1 MPVAMKGQHIGAA
14 ALALLAGATLGA
26 CGSQT
31 KTITAGPS
39 GQAAAEGSSSSST
52 GSTGTAPSTT
62 TTRTDTQANGGTPAP
77 STTRTAPEPAFA
89 QGQEPAQQAKAAAA
103 AVVARGYTPNDPSEY
118 HPNQTLGVL
127 VGTRT
132 GSADGYNQQVFFFVD
147 GRFIGTD
154 TKDPSAAVKVVSQ
167 SDTEA
172 VVSYALYRPND
183 PLSSPS
189 AGRATVRF
197 QLDNGHLMPVG
208 KIPPVRSQQ
217 APSRL

>member
-1 MPVAMKGQHIGAA
+1 MRGQRIGAA

-26 CGSQT
+26 CGSRT
-31 KTITAGPS
+31 KTVTAGPS
-39 GQAAAEGSSSSST
+39 GRAAAGGSSTSST
-52 GSTGTAPSTT
+52 GTGTAPSTT
-62 TTRTDTQANGGTPAP
+62 TTRTGTQANGGTPAP

-103 AVVARGYTPNDPSEY
+103 AVLARGYTPNDVSEY

-132 GSADGYNQQVFFFVD
+132 GSGDGYNQQVFFFVD

-154 TKDPSAAVKVVSQ
+154 TKEPSAAVKVVSQ

>member
-1 MPVAMKGQHIGAA
+1 MPTVIKGHFTGAA
-14 ALALLAGATLGA
+14 ALALLAVAALGA

-31 KTITAGPS
+31 KTVTAGPS
-39 GQAAAEGSSSSST
+39 GQAAAGSSSTSST
-52 GSTGTAPSTT
+52 GTGTAPSATT
-62 TTRTDTQANGGTPAP
+62 APTGAQASGGTPAP

-103 AVVARGYTPNDPSEY
+103 AVRARGYTPTDLSEY

-154 TKDPSAAVKVVSQ
+154 TKEPSAAVKVVSQ
-167 SDTEA
+167 NDTEA

-208 KIPPVRSQQ
+208 TIPPVRSQQ

>member
-1 MPVAMKGQHIGAA
+1 MPTVIKGHYTVAAV
-14 ALALLAGATLGA
+14 LALLAVAALGA

-31 KTITAGPS
+31 KTVTAVPS
-39 GQAAAEGSSSSST
+39 GQAAGGGSSTSST
-52 GSTGTAPSTT
+52 GTGTAPSTT
-62 TTRTDTQANGGTPAP
+62 TTPTGTQSNGGTPAP

-89 QGQEPAQQAKAAAA
+89 QGQEPAQQAKAVAG
-103 AVVARGYTPNDPSEY
+103 AVRARGYTPNDLSEY

-147 GRFIGTD
+147 GHFIGTD
-154 TKDPSAAVKVVSQ
+154 TKEPSAAVKVVSQ
-167 SDTEA
+167 NDTEA

-197 QLDNGHLMPVG
+197 QLDNGHLTAVG
-208 KIPPVRSQQ
+208 KIPPVHSQQ

>member
-1 MPVAMKGQHIGAA
+1 MKGQHISAT
-14 ALALLAGATLGA
+14 ALALLAAATLGA

-31 KTITAGPS
+31 KTVTAGPS
-39 GQAAAEGSSSSST
+39 GQAAAGASSTSST
-52 GSTGTAPSTT
+52 GTGNAPSTT
-62 TTRTDTQANGGTPAP
+62 TTRTGSKADGGTPAP

-89 QGQEPAQQAKAAAA
+89 QGQEPAQQAKAATG
-103 AVVARGYTPNDPSEY
+103 AVLARGYTPDDPSEY

-154 TKDPSAAVKVVSQ
+154 TREPSAAVKVVSQ
-167 SDTEA
+167 NDTEA

-189 AGRATVRF
+189 AGHATVRF